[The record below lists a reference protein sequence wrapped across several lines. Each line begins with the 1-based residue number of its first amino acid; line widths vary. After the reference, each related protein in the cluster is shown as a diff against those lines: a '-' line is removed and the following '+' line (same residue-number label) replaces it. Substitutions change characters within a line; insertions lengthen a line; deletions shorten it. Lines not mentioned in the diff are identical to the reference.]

1 MRKTTMEATPFSGV
15 RMRYT
20 EDEKKVAP
28 GHEKKLSEA
37 RESPEI
43 TKKNPEGGHS
53 FKLGIRRL
61 SP

>member
-1 MRKTTMEATPFSGV
+1 MK
-15 RMRYT
+15 
-20 EDEKKVAP
+20 
-28 GHEKKLSEA
+28 KKLSEA

-53 FKLGIRRL
+53 FKPGIRFL

>member
-1 MRKTTMEATPFSGV
+1 MEATPFSGV